1 MSLFRAQAFGTS
13 LGQVGSGLQLAVLRI
28 VVGVHLL
35 TVFGSPVLPLLASV
49 GAHPHPMTSSAIPAA
64 LEALVPAEEMP
75 LLGGVGML
83 AACAMIAG
91 LFTRAAIV
99 LALLAFLITQN
110 YWFRSTVFHDDWLYL
125 VFPLLTLAC
134 SDCAD
139 RLALDARLRKRS
151 PRRGA
156 QRQAYRWPLELIAS
170 WFAFVYVSAGVAKL
184 FPLRK
189 GVLWLSGRSVQQF
202 AVEFLPDSPIFWL
215 TGHSLFDYRLV
226 WPFCIASWLTALVEL
241 SAGAMIFLP
250 RARWVFWLALLG
262 MHVGIWCMG
271 IPGFV
276 QLALVFAIAMLPVEL
291 FRDAAAVPISEAKP
305 ALDVAQRFTY
315 DAPAQQPK

>member
-1 MSLFRAQAFGTS
+1 LSLFRAQAFGTS
-13 LGQVGSGLQLAVLRI
+13 LGQAGSGLQLAALRI
-28 VVGVHLL
+28 VLGVHLL
-35 TVFGSPVLPLLASV
+35 TVFGSPVLALRAAI

-64 LEALVPAEEMP
+64 LEALVPPQAMP
-75 LLGGVGML
+75 LIAGAGTL

-91 LFTRAAIV
+91 LFTRPAIL
-99 LALLAFLITQN
+99 LALVAFLITQN

-139 RLALDARLRKRS
+139 RLALDARLRKR
-151 PRRGA
+151 PAKRGA
-156 QRQAYRWPLELIAS
+156 ERQAYRWPLELIVG
-170 WFAFVYVSAGVAKL
+170 WFAFVYVAAGVAKL

-215 TGHSLFDYRLV
+215 SGHSLFDYRLL
-226 WPFCIASWLTALVEL
+226 WPFCIASWLTLLVEF
-241 SAGAMIFLP
+241 SAGAMLFLP
-250 RARWVFWLALLG
+250 RARWLFWLALLG
-262 MHVGIWCMG
+262 MHAGIWCMG

-276 QLALVFAIAMLPVEL
+276 QLSLVFAVAMLPVEL
-291 FRDAAAVPISEAKP
+291 FRDAAAASGERPVEP
-305 ALDVAQRFTY
+305 AANKRDSAQVR
-315 DAPAQQPK
+315 